1 MKQHYGK
8 ESLDVK
14 DKKPEWYNLVERP
27 AKENIDQ
34 IKIDLNN
41 NKNIDDF
48 ENSDLTIDEV
58 EMAVE

>member
-1 MKQHYGK
+1 M
-8 ESLDVK
+8 
-14 DKKPEWYNLVERP
+14 
-27 AKENIDQ
+27 KENIDQ

>member
-1 MKQHYGK
+1 M
-8 ESLDVK
+8 
-14 DKKPEWYNLVERP
+14 
-27 AKENIDQ
+27 KENIDQ

-48 ENSDLTIDEV
+48 ENSALTIDEV